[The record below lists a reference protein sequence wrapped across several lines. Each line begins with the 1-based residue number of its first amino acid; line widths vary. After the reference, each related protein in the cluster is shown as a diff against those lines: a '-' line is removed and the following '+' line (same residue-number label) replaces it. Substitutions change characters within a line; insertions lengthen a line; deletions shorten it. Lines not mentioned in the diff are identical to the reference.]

1 MLVRIDGLSVPLK
14 VGLQVRLRGELAITL
29 QNEAEVKEYL
39 ESDLQE
45 GRFNLEVEDQERDSV
60 EYVADRAV
68 DC

>member
-14 VGLQVRLRGELAITL
+14 VGLQVRLRGKLAITL

-60 EYVADRAV
+60 EYVADRAL